1 MKRNFDKYAEAGAAA
16 CRRNKADDLTITEVA
31 ELMKRARGS
40 ETDALINTI
49 AAAYYAGYT
58 AGQRRGTL

>member
-1 MKRNFDKYAEAGAAA
+1 
-16 CRRNKADDLTITEVA
+16 
-31 ELMKRARGS
+31 MKRARGS